1 MTAVSKD
8 VILLTTNKGGKMQ
21 LVKLESQSGKAVWLD
36 KNKITSIR
44 TEPVPFQDSS
54 GITFNWLIILSS
66 DTISVFTNLDYTE
79 AELSEALGITL

>member
-1 MTAVSKD
+1 ME
-8 VILLTTNKGGKMQ
+8 LR
-21 LVKLESQSGKAVWLD
+21 KLESQRSITVSLD

-79 AELSEALGITL
+79 AELSTALGITL